1 MLLLACGGSD
11 EPTDGP
17 ASERSTATVAP
28 EPPAATPSP
37 AASGSSETDREA
49 LVALYNATEGE
60 DWIFSNNWLSDA
72 PLGEWH
78 GVTTNADGRVIGLSL
93 INIRLTEEIPA
104 ELGNLSNLTDLNLS
118 GNRLTGKIP
127 PELGNLS
134 NLRDLYLHDNDLSGK
149 IPPELGSLSNL
160 TELALSYNDL
170 SGEIP
175 PELGSLSKLTE
186 LALSYNDLGGCVPSS
201 LPGRLNM
208 EHSDLGDLPFCP

>member
-1 MLLLACGGSD
+1 MRVSPYLWFRNLC
-11 EPTDGP
+11 PCTDS
-17 ASERSTATVAP
+17 AVAA

-149 IPPELGSLSNL
+149 IPPELGSLSKPDRAGPQL
-160 TELALSYNDL
+160 QRLERGDTAGAGQPLQADRAGPQLQR
-170 SGEIP
+170 
-175 PELGSLSKLTE
+175 LGRVRAKQFAGPVEYGTFR
-186 LALSYNDLGGCVPSS
+186 
-201 LPGRLNM
+201 PG
-208 EHSDLGDLPFCP
+208 

>member
-1 MLLLACGGSD
+1 MSTKCRFHLGFSLGIFALALILPLMLLACGGSD

-28 EPPAATPSP
+28 EPPTVTPSP
-37 AASGSSETDREA
+37 ATSGSSAETDREA

-72 PLGEWH
+72 PLGEWK
-78 GVTTNADGRVIGLSL
+78 GVTTNDDGRVIGLSL
-93 INIRLTEEIPA
+93 INIRLIEEIPA

-127 PELGNLS
+127 PELG
-134 NLRDLYLHDNDLSGK
+134 
-149 IPPELGSLSNL
+149 
-160 TELALSYNDL
+160 
-170 SGEIP
+170 
-175 PELGSLSKLTE
+175 SLSKLTE
-186 LALSYNDLGGCVPSS
+186 LALSYNDLSGCVPSS

-208 EHSDLGDLPFCP
+208 EHSDLCDLPFCP

>member
-1 MLLLACGGSD
+1 MRTPKLFLGIFALALILPLLLLACVGSD

-78 GVTTNADGRVIGLSL
+78 GVTTNADGRVIGLRL

-104 ELGNLSNLTDLNLS
+104 
-118 GNRLTGKIP
+118 
-127 PELGNLS
+127 
-134 NLRDLYLHDNDLSGK
+134 
-149 IPPELGSLSNL
+149 
-160 TELALSYNDL
+160 
-170 SGEIP
+170 
-175 PELGSLSKLTE
+175 ELGSLSKLTE